1 MCTHKYDIK
10 MENNGGTRSDVL
22 LISFRF
28 WHVLAMT
35 VISGMLTLM
44 ALVVR
49 FGKRRTTSRHV
60 TFPKISFQAS
70 MTNVALWPL
79 KRLRVGKFKP
89 LSLEDLK
96 REAIKKE
103 HGYDFG
109 KYEEPLQFTIDRI
122 NNNYSRISPMGY
134 ILTRELFIRRLR
146 VKLRIAAE
154 FKLKNFQEY
163 CQKFPVKEP
172 IFIIGMVSYC
182 LSFS

>member
-1 MCTHKYDIK
+1 MV
-10 MENNGGTRSDVL
+10 MSD
-22 LISFRF
+22 RF

-35 VISGMLTLM
+35 VISGMLTLL

-49 FGKRRTTSRHV
+49 FSNRGTTSRHIA
-60 TFPKISFQAS
+60 FPKMSFRTLMA
-70 MTNVALWPL
+70 NVVLWPW
-79 KRLRVGKFKP
+79 KRLRVCKFKP

-96 REAIKKE
+96 KEAIQKE

-109 KYEEPLQFTIDRI
+109 NTWYEEPLQFTIDRI

-134 ILTRELFIRRLR
+134 MLTRELFIRRLR

-154 FKLKNFQEY
+154 LKLKSFQEY

-172 IFIIGMVSYC
+172 IFIIGMLCTV
-182 LSFS
+182 